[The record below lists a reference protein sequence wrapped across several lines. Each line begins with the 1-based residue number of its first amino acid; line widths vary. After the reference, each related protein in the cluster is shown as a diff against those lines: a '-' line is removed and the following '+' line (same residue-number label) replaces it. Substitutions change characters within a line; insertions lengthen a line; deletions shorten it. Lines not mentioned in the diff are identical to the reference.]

1 MPRRATQALDL
12 VLDLVLVLV
21 LVLAACVILFH
32 FRQSACT
39 GNTGR
44 TRPRVSRA
52 ATRQAPPRPQHP
64 SENPVAFLRN
74 TAVNLLNLHYAVHA
88 LASGTGGVFFGV
100 FLLRA
105 GVSAPGVLVALT
117 AILAGRFLLRP
128 LILPLGIRCGLRP
141 LVIAGALLMAAQY
154 PLLARVQGVDGML
167 YALCIVSAI
176 GDVFYW
182 TCYHAYFAALGD
194 DEHRGHQI
202 SVREAAA
209 AIIGIVAPLLGGW
222 ALTTLGPATAFGI
235 VAVVQLFSA
244 LPLLGTPKVAI
255 APRADGALR
264 AALGG
269 IALFAADGWL
279 SAGLV
284 MIWQIALFNTLSDS
298 FTAYGGAMALEPQRR
313 FCRQE
318 PPAGVFSASWNWA
331 GCAPVDGTTT
341 VRRESFPRDRDDFH
355 LDGHRDSSL
364 YRRCKSGA
372 KVLSNRKWFPACPNT
387 HATQVSGVP
396 GPVLPVAT
404 PPEGARCP

>member
-1 MPRRATQALDL
+1 M
-12 VLDLVLVLV
+12 
-21 LVLAACVILFH
+21 
-32 FRQSACT
+32 
-39 GNTGR
+39 
-44 TRPRVSRA
+44 
-52 ATRQAPPRPQHP
+52 
-64 SENPVAFLRN
+64 AFLRN

-128 LILPLGIRCGLRP
+128 LILPLGIRFGLRP

-154 PLLARVQGVDGML
+154 PLLAQVQGVDGML

-244 LPLLGTPKVAI
+244 LPLFGTPKVAI

-298 FTAYGGAMALEPQRR
+298 FTAYGGAMALAALVGAISGLLLGRAIDAGAGPHAAILASAAVALTVLLRAFSFGHPALALLANALGAVAMLLYAPTFMTPLYRLAKQSSCTLRYHIATEGAYDVGAGASMLVAALILHLGSWQSGGAQLRDAMTLALLFPL
-313 FCRQE
+313 
-318 PPAGVFSASWNWA
+318 AGVAVVYWLL
-331 GCAPVDGTTT
+331 
-341 VRRESFPRDRDDFH
+341 RRYYAAAAQREP
-355 LDGHRDSSL
+355 
-364 YRRCKSGA
+364 
-372 KVLSNRKWFPACPNT
+372 
-387 HATQVSGVP
+387 
-396 GPVLPVAT
+396 
-404 PPEGARCP
+404 